1 MDKMAYLRLAADVLP
16 NHGSYEERVE
26 LPRQAGLQI
35 ED

>member
-26 LPRQAGLQI
+26 LLRQAGLQI